1 MQSIVSLYPIKPWT
15 HVMCP
20 HHTEKG
26 GQVVIA
32 CHTSR
37 GGERTWFMDQLG
49 CYGPAASIVVLPSRH
64 AKGNDD
70 PVNYIRI
77 VASSPEASQS
87 MERSHLW
94 WQQDPVCT
102 GTSLG
107 ASSSTLTDL
116 DDGMERRGDLSWG
129 DRIFQILNLTE
140 KSNGRDNL
148 LIIDHSRGQY
158 SNLYYRGRLN

>member
-32 CHTSR
+32 CHASR

-70 PVNYIRI
+70 PVNYVRI

-94 WQQDPVCT
+94 WQQDPGPHWDKSWCQFKHSDRSRRWD
-102 GTSLG
+102 GKEGGFELG
-107 ASSSTLTDL
+107 
-116 DDGMERRGDLSWG
+116 R
-129 DRIFQILNLTE
+129 
-140 KSNGRDNL
+140 
-148 LIIDHSRGQY
+148 
-158 SNLYYRGRLN
+158 

>member
-1 MQSIVSLYPIKPWT
+1 MILSI
-15 HVMCP
+15 
-20 HHTEKG
+20 
-26 GQVVIA
+26 
-32 CHTSR
+32 TSELR
-37 GGERTWFMDQLG
+37 RALLKQANLWKEATYDGNRTL
-49 CYGPAASIVVLPSRH
+49 VR
-64 AKGNDD
+64 
-70 PVNYIRI
+70 
-77 VASSPEASQS
+77 
-87 MERSHLW
+87 
-94 WQQDPVCT
+94 T